1 MGSSRVHFQPMK
13 NNYIICY
20 CRHIQAK
27 KEENT
32 KENPVPVNVFICD
45 CSDKFYIIQIQNI
58 RLWVLWEPIV
68 LAAIDCF
75 CCFRAGL
82 MLLTDMEN
90 VHSKPSTDRVF
101 FLARLKWW
109 PEHTRF
115 HIIVLESFHKYRL
128 MVSVVCS
135 LVLITLAP
143 NFQKYV
149 IWFQLGHSST
159 CTINYPSSCFL
170 D

>member
-1 MGSSRVHFQPMK
+1 MFLYATAVTNFILSRFKISDCGCCESLLCSPLLIVSAVSELAW
-13 NNYIICY
+13 CY
-20 CRHIQAK
+20 
-27 KEENT
+27 
-32 KENPVPVNVFICD
+32 
-45 CSDKFYIIQIQNI
+45 SQIWKMSI
-58 RLWVLWEPIV
+58 ASIALI
-68 LAAIDCF
+68 
-75 CCFRAGL
+75 G
-82 MLLTDMEN
+82 
-90 VHSKPSTDRVF
+90 F
-101 FLARLKWW
+101 FLLARLNWW

-149 IWFQLGHSST
+149 IWFQHGHSST